1 MYRRLSL
8 YGSLFLLMIQGDF
21 VKGENRKVLILLPVL
36 LILAVI
42 VVNVISGSFE
52 SSDDKII
59 SASSDQVSYSDVKE
73 YLKKV
78 DFNENNSKEIFKDK
92 IVNRYTLKYFKFLQS
107 RFKDMALEEHFD
119 AVKKYLYSAMDR
131 EEADM
136 LFALYRKYIDYENIM
151 AEELAKVD
159 SLNTTSDYLNVL
171 RMMKKRQVEM
181 FGQKNAD
188 ILFGVSLKMKEYPI
202 RRSAIINDNSMYAE
216 EKEKRIKKLNLEM
229 WGEEWKSVEES
240 KKPYVA
246 YNEKLSL
253 YSKDFQEMSDPE
265 KKAKINEVRKE
276 VFPLEIVERL
286 ENLDRELE
294 AEKEQEK
301 LYREKQELIANDNTL
316 TADQKQERIEALQ
329 KEIFGDN
336 AELIKRRDSIE
347 AGKIDIMEEY
357 GKGQ

>member
-1 MYRRLSL
+1 MFRGLSL
-8 YGSLFLLMIQGDF
+8 NGSPFLLMIQGDF
-21 VKGENRKVLILLPVL
+21 VKRESGKILILLPVL

-42 VVNVISGSFE
+42 VVNVITDNLDSTDE
-52 SSDDKII
+52 KII

-107 RFKDMALEEHFD
+107 RFKDMSLKGHLD
-119 AVKKYLYSAMDR
+119 AVKKYLYSSMESR
-131 EEADM
+131 EADK
-136 LFALYRKYIDYENIM
+136 LFAIYQKYIDYENIM

-159 SLNTTSDYLNVL
+159 SLNTISDYLNVL

-181 FGQKNAD
+181 FGQENAD

-229 WGEEWKSVEES
+229 WGEEWKSVEDS

-253 YSKDFQEMSDPE
+253 YSKDFQEMSDAE
-265 KKAKINEVRKE
+265 KKAKIKQVRKE
-276 VFPLEIVERL
+276 IFPIEIVERL

-294 AEKEQEK
+294 DEKKQEELYRQKQQSISNDNALTAAEKQDK
-301 LYREKQELIANDNTL
+301 
-316 TADQKQERIEALQ
+316 IEALQ
-329 KEIFGDN
+329 KEIYGDN
-336 AELIKRRDSIE
+336 AELIKRRESIE

-357 GKGQ
+357 GIEK